1 MLAKLWKR
9 STEDLDETS
18 SERVC
23 SLLNLAY
30 VMIVVICKIVED
42 LFAKNERDFDVN
54 FFAHTFNKYPMLL
67 SIQVIG

>member
-1 MLAKLWKR
+1 
-9 STEDLDETS
+9 
-18 SERVC
+18 
-23 SLLNLAY
+23 
-30 VMIVVICKIVED
+30 MIVVICKIVED